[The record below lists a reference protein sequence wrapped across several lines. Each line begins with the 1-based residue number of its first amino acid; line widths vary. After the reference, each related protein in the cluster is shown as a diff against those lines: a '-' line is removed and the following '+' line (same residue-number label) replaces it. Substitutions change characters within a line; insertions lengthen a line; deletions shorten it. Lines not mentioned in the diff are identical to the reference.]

1 MDETSLIFRPTSG
14 RWLAGVVAVLAAYGL
29 VSLVASGDVTDVVRY
44 GPGVALVGALV
55 WAAYWRPSV
64 EVSDAGVTLHNVL
77 RSIELPWPSIQRI
90 DTRYALTLVTAYGTY
105 AAWAAPAP
113 GRRRTKDVVEPE
125 LRGLP
130 ESTYGPAGSVRP
142 GDLPGTP
149 SGDAAAIV
157 RLRWEALRDAGHLDQ
172 PRLERSR
179 PVTRWDRVTVTV
191 LAVLAA
197 ATVVGLV
204 ATHQP

>member
-14 RWLAGVVAVLAAYGL
+14 RWLAGVIAALAAYGL
-29 VSLVASGDVTDVVRY
+29 ASLALTGDATDVLRY
-44 GPGVALVGALV
+44 APGVALVGAVV
-55 WAAYWRPSV
+55 WAAYWLPSV

-77 RSIELPWPSIQRI
+77 RSVELPWPSIQRI
-90 DTRYALTLVTAYGTY
+90 DTRYALTLVTAYGTF

-113 GRRRTKDVVEPE
+113 GRRGSKDVVEPD

-130 ESTYGPAGSVRP
+130 ESTYGAAGSVRP
-142 GDLPGTP
+142 GDLPGTA
-149 SGDAAAIV
+149 SGDAAVIV
-157 RLRWEALRDAGHLDQ
+157 RSRWEALRDAGHLDQ

-179 PVTRWDRVTVTV
+179 PVTRWHRGTLTV

-197 ATVVGLV
+197 TTVAGLV
-204 ATHQP
+204 VTHQP

>member
-1 MDETSLIFRPTSG
+1 MVFRPTSG

-29 VSLVASGDVTDVVRY
+29 VSLVAAGDVTDVVRY

-125 LRGLP
+125 LRALP

-179 PVTRWDRVTVTV
+179 PVTRWHVATVAV

-204 ATHQP
+204 VTHQP